1 MDDLGGLIGQILND
15 PDRLQ
20 QVMDVAKNLLPQDA
34 AVEEP
39 AIDQERIHEIGK
51 LLQNKDATE
60 QKQEALMQALR
71 PYLRPGRRSKLDRA
85 MQIARLSHIA
95 GIALKKDLIP

>member
-15 PDRLQ
+15 PERMQ
-20 QVMDVAKNLLPQDA
+20 QLMDVAKNIMPNDSTGLETI
-34 AVEEP
+34 V
-39 AIDQERIHEIGK
+39 DQERFNELGK
-51 LLQNKDATE
+51 LLQNKDAAE
-60 QKQEALMQALR
+60 QRQEALMQALR

-85 MQIARLSHIA
+85 MQIAKLSHIA

>member
-1 MDDLGGLIGQILND
+1 MDDLGGIISQLLKNPEQMQNL
-15 PDRLQ
+15 
-20 QVMDVAKNLLPQDA
+20 MEAAKTLLPQGLSG
-34 AVEEP
+34 EESVM
-39 AIDQERIHEIGK
+39 DQERINEIGK
-51 LLQNKDATE
+51 LFQNKDAAE

-85 MQIARLSHIA
+85 MQMAKLSHIA